1 MWAGGLVAFAAA
13 SLACALAPSIGVLI
27 VARVA
32 QALGGAAV
40 VAGAI
45 ELLAGLR
52 GSHRAAAGLW
62 GAAGL
67 AGLALGPAA
76 GGLLTELLSWES
88 IFAVQVPIVLAA
100 VAAPRAGVEPAEP
113 GPAGRLDLAPEVA
126 LALVSAG
133 LTGALFLLVVM
144 LTEGWLLSP
153 LEAGLVVSAMPLAT
167 LAARPLAARA
177 PDGRAKQAA
186 GAILLAGGL
195 AALGLLPQAGSA
207 WTIAPQA
214 LVGAGLSLAI
224 PGLTD
229 RALAGRDPGGHR
241 AAGTIAAR
249 HLGVVA
255 GIVALT
261 PVFSADLDEQYEAV
275 TLSGTALLLDA
286 PLSPQS
292 KLEIGEAVAE
302 QVEIADGR
310 LPDVRD
316 AFATV
321 DAEAGSEGDQ
331 EALEGDL
338 VDEVEKAATHAFS
351 LSFLLAGGFAAAAL
365 VPIALGSGRRRA

>member
-1 MWAGGLVAFAAA
+1 
-13 SLACALAPSIGVLI
+13 
-27 VARVA
+27 VA
-32 QALGGAAV
+32 QALGGAAA

-45 ELLAGLR
+45 ELLAASR
-52 GSHRAAAGLW
+52 GSHRAAAALW
-62 GAAGL
+62 GSAGL

-88 IFAVQVPIVLAA
+88 IFAVQVPVVLI
-100 VAAPRAGVEPAEP
+100 AGLARGGARGTVEVGGE
-113 GPAGRLDLAPEVA
+113 GRLDLGPEIA

-133 LTGALFLLVVM
+133 LTGALFLLVIM

-153 LEAGLVVSAMPLAT
+153 LEAGLVVSAIPLAT
-167 LAARPLAARA
+167 LASRPLAARV
-177 PDGRAKQAA
+177 PEGPEKQAA

-195 AALGLLPQAGSA
+195 AALGLLPEAGAA
-207 WTIAPQA
+207 WTLAPQA
-214 LVGAGLSLAI
+214 LVGGGLALSI

-229 RALAGRDPGGHR
+229 RALAGPDPGGHR

-261 PVFSADLDEQYEAV
+261 PVFSADLDQQYEAV

-286 PLSPQS
+286 PLSPGA
-292 KLEIGEAVAE
+292 KLGIGEAVAE
-302 QVEIADGR
+302 QVERADGR

-316 AFATV
+316 AFDRV
-321 DAEAGSEGDQ
+321 EPEEGAEPAQ
-331 EALEGDL
+331 AALETDL

-351 LSFLLAGGFAAAAL
+351 LSFLLAGAFAAAAL
-365 VPIALGSGRRRA
+365 APIALGRRR